1 MLAIINSD
9 VMYEAVSP
17 LMAKGQFGARNLQK
31 RLWKLPIPEFDP
43 NEPLHVE
50 ISKAGEAA
58 AASAA
63 RQLAQLRQHRDRVTV
78 TIARREL
85 RKWLRQSPEGK
96 AVEDVVGKL
105 LRKTNPFSPRET
117 FAQPHSGV
125 G

>member
-9 VMYEAVSP
+9 TLYDLVTP
-17 LMAKGQFGARNLQK
+17 LMSKGQFGARDLHK
-31 RLWKLPIPEFDP
+31 HLWKLPIPEFDP
-43 NEPLHVE
+43 SEPLHVE

-58 AASAA
+58 AASSAQ
-63 RQLAQLRQHRDRVTV
+63 QLAQLRQHRDHVTV

-85 RKWLRQSPEGK
+85 RKWLRESPEGRS
-96 AVEDVVGKL
+96 VEDTVGKL
-105 LRKTNPFSPRET
+105 LRKNKAFSPRET